1 MMPLAFTRASSAMSR
16 RIKIAILDDY
26 QNVALRSA
34 DWSRLGDVDIE
45 VHNDHIG
52 DRNRLLERL
61 APCAV
66 ICAMRERTPFDK
78 ALLERLPNLQLI
90 VSTGMKN
97 AAIDVEAAREAGV
110 VVCSTGGSATSAPEL
125 TWALLLAAARR
136 LPAELD
142 AMRAGHWQTTIGR
155 DLAGATLALLG
166 LGGIGSTMARY
177 GKAFGMEIIAWSENL
192 DTARAEAAGA
202 RRVEKDDLFRQGDFV
217 SVHLRL
223 SPRTRGLV
231 DARALSLMKPD
242 AILVNTSRG
251 PIVVEDALI
260 DALRNRRIGG
270 AALDTFD
277 IEPLPADHPFR
288 TLYNVVATGHVGYVT
303 EGSYRTYY
311 GETVENIRAWL
322 DGKPIRVM
330 EP

>member
-1 MMPLAFTRASSAMSR
+1 MNQ

-34 DWSRLGDVDIE
+34 DWSRLGDVEIQ
-45 VHNDHIG
+45 VHNDHIA
-52 DRNRLLERL
+52 DRDHLVERL

-66 ICAMRERTPFDK
+66 VCAMRERTRLDK
-78 ALLERLPNLQLI
+78 TLLQRLPNLKLI
-90 VSTGMKN
+90 VSTGKRN
-97 AAIDVEAAREAGV
+97 AAIDVQAARDAGI
-110 VVCSTGGSATSAPEL
+110 VVCSTGGSETSAPEL

-136 LPAELD
+136 LPAEFS
-142 AMRAGHWQTTIGR
+142 AMRAGRWQTTIGR

-177 GKAFGMEIIAWSENL
+177 GNAFGMNIIAWSENL

-202 RRVEKDDLFRQGDFV
+202 RRVEKDDLFRHGDFI

-231 DARALSLMKPD
+231 DAHALSLMKPD
-242 AILVNTSRG
+242 AILINTSRG
-251 PIVVEDALI
+251 PIVAEDALI

-270 AALDTFD
+270 AALDTYD
-277 IEPLPADHPFR
+277 TEPLPADHPFR
-288 TLYNVVATGHVGYVT
+288 TLDNVVATGHVGYVT
-303 EGSYRTYY
+303 EGSYRVYY

-322 DGKPIRVM
+322 DGEPIRIM

>member
-1 MMPLAFTRASSAMSR
+1 MSH

-34 DWSRLGDVDIE
+34 DWSTLGDVDIE
-45 VHNDHIG
+45 VHNDHIV
-52 DRNRLLERL
+52 DSDQLVERL
-61 APCAV
+61 APCAIV
-66 ICAMRERTPFDK
+66 CAMRERTLLDK
-78 ALLERLPNLQLI
+78 ALLQRLPNLKLI
-90 VSTGMKN
+90 
-97 AAIDVEAAREAGV
+97 
-110 VVCSTGGSATSAPEL
+110 GGSATSAPEL

-136 LPAELD
+136 LPAEFS
-142 AMRAGHWQTTIGR
+142 AMHAGRWQTTIGR

-166 LGGIGSTMARY
+166 LGGIGNTMARY
-177 GKAFGMEIIAWSENL
+177 AKAFGMNIIAWSENL
-192 DTARAEAAGA
+192 DAARAEAAGA
-202 RRVEKDDLFRQGDFV
+202 RRVEKDDLFRHGDFI

-231 DARALSLMKPD
+231 DAHALSLMKPD

-260 DALRNRRIGG
+260 NALKNRQIGG

-288 TLYNVVATGHVGYVT
+288 TLDNVVATGHVGYVT

-330 EP
+330 DP

>member
-1 MMPLAFTRASSAMSR
+1 MSH

-34 DWSRLGDVDIE
+34 DWSTLGDVDIE
-45 VHNDHIG
+45 VHNDHIV
-52 DRNRLLERL
+52 DSDQLVERL
-61 APCAV
+61 APCAIV
-66 ICAMRERTPFDK
+66 CAMRERTLLDK
-78 ALLERLPNLQLI
+78 ALLQRLPNLKLI
-90 VSTGMKN
+90 VSTGRRN
-97 AAIDVEAAREAGV
+97 SAIDVQAAREAGIL
-110 VVCSTGGSATSAPEL
+110 VCSTGGSATSAPEL

-136 LPAELD
+136 LPAEFS
-142 AMRAGHWQTTIGR
+142 AMHAGRWQTTIGR

-166 LGGIGSTMARY
+166 LGGIGNTMARY
-177 GKAFGMEIIAWSENL
+177 AKAFGMNIIAWSENL
-192 DTARAEAAGA
+192 DAARAEAAGA
-202 RRVEKDDLFRQGDFV
+202 RRVEKDDLFRHGDFI

-231 DARALSLMKPD
+231 DAHALSLMRPD

-260 DALRNRRIGG
+260 NALKNRQIGG

-288 TLYNVVATGHVGYVT
+288 TLDNVVATGHVGYVT

-330 EP
+330 DP